1 MLLKARPNI
10 SFRFWLPLTLCVLLL
25 VHLRLRADDYELH
38 RWTAYQTRVPLDQD
52 AHFQDR
58 FARLLTALSKAK
70 PQFSSLKQDDR
81 PLEIGIR
88 EFAESAEGV
97 ERRNI
102 THLSDA
108 DISTSKDA
116 HSSVI
121 RLLPEYEDL
130 VTYSSHSRGIV
141 IIGGGRFT
149 PMALVSV
156 LMLRKTKSNLPVE
169 VFLPDETDYDEYTC
183 EVIFKEINARCLVLS
198 RFTKIPIANYQYKV
212 FGILFSS
219 FEDVIFLDA
228 DSFPVIDPSKLFRF
242 EPYTSTGLVTW
253 PDFWISSATH
263 LFYEITNQPVPN
275 LHEHASSESGQ
286 ILISKRKHGRSL
298 LLALYYNLHGPAFYY
313 KLLSQKA
320 AGEGDKE
327 TWIAAATA
335 LNNTYYQVRE
345 GAQPVGRHL
354 NGTYRYGGMLQYNPH
369 DDYEQQQKNQVPFR
383 ESEHPESVFF
393 HLNGAKPNPQDW
405 LNNQH
410 GLRLWGP
417 LSEMM
422 RRFGRDLEREIWE
435 KIIYV
440 ACTLG
445 KSLNCLKDSA
455 DLCDKL
461 NKSWDTIVG
470 AEKIDV

>member
-1 MLLKARPNI
+1 MLLNARPHF
-10 SFRFWLPLTLCVLLL
+10 SFRIWLPLIICVLVL
-25 VHLRLRADDYELH
+25 VHLRLRANDYELH
-38 RWTAYQTRVPLDQD
+38 RWTPYRTRIPLDQD
-52 AHFQDR
+52 EQFQDR
-58 FARLLTALSKAK
+58 FASFLDSIGQANPL
-70 PQFSSLKQDDR
+70 FSSLKQDDR
-81 PLEIGIR
+81 PIEIGIR
-88 EFAESAEGV
+88 ELAEGAEGI

-108 DISTSKDA
+108 DILASKDA
-116 HSSVI
+116 HSLVVHS
-121 RLLPEYEDL
+121 LPQYEDL
-130 VTYSSHSRGIV
+130 VTYNSHSRGIV
-141 IIGGGRFT
+141 TVGGGRFT

-156 LMLRKTKSNLPVE
+156 LMLRRTKSNMPVE
-169 VFLPDETDYDEYTC
+169 VFLPDETDYDEHTC
-183 EVIFKEINARCLVLS
+183 EVIFKDLNARCLVLS
-198 RFTKIPIANYQYKV
+198 RFTKVPIAKYQYKV
-212 FGILFSS
+212 FAILFSS

-228 DSFPVIDPSKLFRF
+228 DSFPVIDPSKLFSQ

-263 LFYEITNQPVPN
+263 LFYEITNQPTPD

-286 ILISKRKHGRSL
+286 ILISKRKHGKSL
-298 LLALYYNLHGPAFYY
+298 LLALYYNFHGPAFYY

-345 GAQPVGRHL
+345 GTQPVGRHL

-369 DDYEQQQKNQVPFR
+369 DDYKRQQKNKVPFR
-383 ESEHPESVFF
+383 ESEHPQGVFF

-417 LSEMM
+417 VSEMM
-422 RRFGRDLEREIWE
+422 RRFGRDLELEIWE
-435 KIIYV
+435 EIIFM
-440 ACTLG
+440 ACQLG
-445 KSLNCLKDSA
+445 KSMSCLKDSA
-455 DLCDKL
+455 VLCDKL
-461 NKSWDTIVG
+461 NKSWETIVS
-470 AEKIDV
+470 AEKVDV